1 MITDCRAVTPFFD
14 KLRNLAAAG
23 KTISCGCRGTTV
35 LQTINQHFNMKN
47 SFILFLFVALAFS
60 GCRKQVS
67 NYERPDFDPQPT
79 LNAVLQ
85 EDQPVWAQ
93 VTFAQGLDSV
103 RPSACTDAEVLFY
116 VDGQFAERLQ
126 HVGDGLYVGETLA
139 EALHEYAC
147 KVVVPGFD
155 TLFAQTEM
163 PEKPVVTGVE
173 IMENATVDDEGRPCP
188 AFLVTFRTDPNRN
201 LYYCSNIYA
210 SFINYYFDA
219 ETHAHQGYSTE
230 EGTMSASINT
240 DDPVLLNEGSDHL
253 LFSNAIITDTTYT
266 MKVNAWFSS
275 HGWGGPHT
283 GGIIERTGEV
293 VVRMHGLSES
303 AYHYMKSQDVF
314 EEPDACTN
322 LFLGVVTPLN
332 LYSNVENGLGVF
344 AAIAPMT
351 CDTVFINPKN

>member
-1 MITDCRAVTPFFD
+1 
-14 KLRNLAAAG
+14 
-23 KTISCGCRGTTV
+23 
-35 LQTINQHFNMKN
+35 MKN
-47 SFILFLFVALAFS
+47 TFIFLFFTVIVLS

-67 NYERPDFDPQPT
+67 NYDYPDFDPVPT
-79 LNAVLQ
+79 LNAILREGHHVNVQVSL
-85 EDQPVWAQ
+85 AQ
-93 VTFAQGLDSV
+93 CLDSV
-103 RPSACTDAEVLFY
+103 HPAPCIDAEVLLY

-126 HVGDGLYVGETLA
+126 HEGDGLYVGETTT
-139 EALHEYAC
+139 EALHKYAC

-201 LYYCSNIYA
+201 LYYYSNIYA

-240 DDPVLLNEGSDHL
+240 DDPVLLNEGSDQL
-253 LFSNAIITDTTYT
+253 LFSNTIITDTTYT

-275 HGWGGPHT
+275 HGWAGPHT
-283 GGIIERTGEV
+283 GGVIERLGEV

-303 AYHYMKSQDVF
+303 AYHYMKSQDAF
-314 EEPDACTN
+314 EEPDAYTN

-332 LYSNVENGLGVF
+332 LYSNVENGRGVF

-351 CDTVFINPKN
+351 CDTIFIHP

>member
-1 MITDCRAVTPFFD
+1 MNKHLFVFF
-14 KLRNLAAAG
+14 LAAI
-23 KTISCGCRGTTV
+23 T
-35 LQTINQHFNMKN
+35 L
-47 SFILFLFVALAFS
+47 S

-67 NYERPDFDPQPT
+67 DYERPDFDPQPT

-126 HVGDGLYVGETLA
+126 HEGDGLYVGETSA

-147 KVVVPGFD
+147 KVVIPGFD

-188 AFLVTFRTDPNRN
+188 AFLVTFRTDPDRN
-201 LYYCSNIYA
+201 LYYSSNIYA
-210 SFINYYFDA
+210 DFLNEYYDA
-219 ETHAHQGYSTE
+219 ETHAYLGHSTE
-230 EGTMSASINT
+230 SGTMNASINT
-240 DDPVLLNEGSDHL
+240 DDPVLLNEGSDQL

-275 HGWGGPHT
+275 HGWGGQHT
-283 GGIIERTGEV
+283 GGVIERTGEV
-293 VVRMHGLSES
+293 VVRLHGISES
-303 AYHYMKSQDVF
+303 AYRYLKSKKEAY
-314 EEPDACTN
+314 EELDAYTN

-332 LYSNVENGLGVF
+332 LYSNVENGRGVF

-351 CDTVFINPKN
+351 CDTIFINP

>member
-1 MITDCRAVTPFFD
+1 MKI
-14 KLRNLAAAG
+14 
-23 KTISCGCRGTTV
+23 
-35 LQTINQHFNMKN
+35 HFL
-47 SFILFLFVALAFS
+47 LFLFAVIALT

-67 NYERPDFDPQPT
+67 DYEYPDFNPQPT

-103 RPSACTDAEVLFY
+103 HPAPCTNAEVLLY

-163 PEKPVVTGVE
+163 PEKPVVSSVE

-201 LYYCSNIYA
+201 LYYSSNIYA
-210 SFINYYFDA
+210 SFKNNYYDA
-219 ETHAHQGYSTE
+219 QYHSYLGHSTE
-230 EGTMSASINT
+230 SGTMSASINT
-240 DDPVLLNEGSDHL
+240 DDPVLLNEGSDRL

-266 MKVNAWFSS
+266 MKVNAWFSN
-275 HGWGGPHT
+275 HGWGGQHT
-283 GGIIERTGEV
+283 GGVIERSGKV

-303 AYHYMKSQDVF
+303 AYHYMKSQDAF
-314 EEPDACTN
+314 EEPDAYTN

-332 LYSNVENGLGVF
+332 LYSNVENGRGVF

-351 CDTVFINPKN
+351 CDTIFIHP

>member
-1 MITDCRAVTPFFD
+1 MTNDNDYDHFCSTLKHMVISHNEKA
-14 KLRNLAAAG
+14 KL
-23 KTISCGCRGTTV
+23 
-35 LQTINQHFNMKN
+35 MKHN
-47 SFILFLFVALAFS
+47 IILFLFAVIAFS

-79 LNAVLQ
+79 LNAVLK

-163 PEKPVVTGVE
+163 PEKPVVSSVE

-253 LFSNAIITDTTYT
+253 LFSNAIITDTTST
-266 MKVNAWFSS
+266 LKVNAWFSS

-314 EEPDACTN
+314 EEPDAYTN

-332 LYSNVENGLGVF
+332 LYSNVENGRGVF

-351 CDTVFINPKN
+351 CDTIFINP

>member
-1 MITDCRAVTPFFD
+1 MKI
-14 KLRNLAAAG
+14 
-23 KTISCGCRGTTV
+23 
-35 LQTINQHFNMKN
+35 HFL
-47 SFILFLFVALAFS
+47 LFLFAVIALT

-67 NYERPDFDPQPT
+67 DYEYPDFNPQPT

-93 VTFAQGLDSV
+93 VTFAQGLDSL

-126 HVGDGLYVGETLA
+126 HVGDGLYVGETTA

-188 AFLVTFRTDPNRN
+188 AFLVTFRSDPNRN
-201 LYYCSNIYA
+201 LYYSLNIYA
-210 SFINYYFDA
+210 DFLNEYYDA
-219 ETHAHQGYSTE
+219 ETHAYLGHSTE
-230 EGTMSASINT
+230 SGTMSASINT
-240 DDPVLLNEGSDHL
+240 DDPVLLNEGSDQL

-266 MKVNAWFSS
+266 MKVNAWFSN
-275 HGWGGPHT
+275 HGWGGQHS
-283 GGIIERTGEV
+283 GGVMVRTGEV

-303 AYHYMKSQDVF
+303 AYRYLKSKKEAY
-314 EEPDACTN
+314 EELDAYSN
-322 LFLGVVTPLN
+322 LFLGVITPVN
-332 LYSNVENGLGVF
+332 LYSNVENGKGVF

-351 CDTVFINPKN
+351 CDTIFINPEE